1 VHGQYTGPEVEG
13 VYVLPVVD
21 SLVGL
26 LRVVGDTLT
35 EVNGEL
41 TDVSETGLVSNFVE
55 SGESDNLGGGVL
67 HEVDSLDGVSGGLS
81 AGLYQAGVK
90 SLQGGLLDSL
100 ISDNGGTTDNQE
112 RGDTS
117 GLIGGV
123 GSPDL
128 DNGLE
133 EGLKELAK
141 VQEVGDELEDGVE
154 EELLGGGVGEERE
167 KVHQGLRVRFEE
179 GSEGAVFLAVGGD
192 ANLARGGL
200 LDGEMVLE
208 DLGDVLEGDDEEL
221 VVDWSKVSHWKFLN
235 AEVK

>member
-26 LRVVGDTLT
+26 LRVVGDALT

-55 SGESDNLGGGVL
+55 SGESDNFGGGVL